1 MPVGDLICPLGG
13 SKYRQTGKDRL
24 DMVAAREIELIE
36 AATKTKP
43 APIAFID
50 LDAQQR
56 RIEGPIKQAINNVL
70 AHGQYVSGP
79 EVAKLE
85 AQLAAHCGAK
95 HAIGC
100 SSGTDAIVLALM
112 ALGVGPGDAIFV
124 PSFTFAATAE
134 AVALVGATPV
144 FVDCL
149 AETFNVDAR
158 SLDEAIAM
166 IEKDGKLR
174 PVGVIVVGMFGQPP
188 DFNSIDPVVAKH
200 GVWVIDDA
208 AQSYGAAYGKR
219 CVGALAKVTTTSFF
233 PAKPLGCY
241 GDGGAI
247 FTDDDMLADIIRSL
261 LVHGKGKN
269 KYDNVRIGM
278 NGRLD
283 TLQAAILIEKLKI
296 FDEEI
301 GLRDTVYKR
310 YNAGLKKVAG
320 IPTIVEGGT
329 SVWAQYTIVVPNR
342 DAVAAK
348 LKAAGVPTAVYYPKP
363 LHTQTA
369 YRGFPSAPGGL
380 LVSEALAQK
389 VLSLPMHPY
398 LDAVTQDRII
408 QEVAAA
414 I

>member
-1 MPVGDLICPLGG
+1 MG
-13 SKYRQTGKDRL
+13 
-24 DMVAAREIELIE
+24 E
-36 AATKTKP
+36 AALQAKP

-50 LDAQQR
+50 LAAQQR

-70 AHGQYVSGP
+70 AHGLYVSGP
-79 EVAKLE
+79 EVEKLE
-85 AQLAAHCGAK
+85 TQLAAHCGAK

-112 ALGVGPGDAIFV
+112 AVGVGPGDAIFV

-149 AETFNVDAR
+149 AETYNTDPR

-174 PVGVIVVGMFGQPP
+174 PVGMIVVGMFGQPA
-188 DFNSIDPVVAKH
+188 DFNSIDPIAAKH
-200 GVWVIDDA
+200 GIWVIDDA
-208 AQSYGAAYGKR
+208 AQSYGAAYGNR
-219 CVGALAKVTTTSFF
+219 RVGTLAKVTTTSFF

-241 GDGGAI
+241 GDGGAV
-247 FTDDDMLADIIRSL
+247 FTDDDSLARIIRSL
-261 LVHGKGKN
+261 LVHGKGAD

-283 TLQAAILIEKLKI
+283 TIQAAILIEKLKI
-296 FDEEI
+296 FGEEI
-301 GLRDTVYKR
+301 ELRDKVYKR
-310 YNAGLKKVAG
+310 YNASLKGVAG
-320 IPTIVEGGT
+320 VPIIVEGGT
-329 SVWAQYTIVVPNR
+329 SVWAQYTISVPNR

-348 LKAAGVPTAVYYPKP
+348 LKAAGVPTAIYYPKP
-363 LHTQTA
+363 LHMQTA
-369 YRGFPSAPGGL
+369 YRDYPSAPGGL
-380 LVSEALAQK
+380 TVSDALSQK

-408 QEVAAA
+408 SATRSAVLSN
-414 I
+414 